1 MAVPHGFLFFF
12 WFGSQRFVDCGRR
25 DSTPT
30 LFPLSSSLIYLST
43 KPTPCRP
50 ARELWHRHF
59 ADILF
64 ALDIDIVIVIAI
76 GIVIVLVT
84 LFPSPLL

>member
-1 MAVPHGFLFFF
+1 MAVPHGFLFFV

-25 DSTPT
+25 DSTHT

-50 ARELWHRHF
+50 ARELWLASPAHNEG
-59 ADILF
+59 ADR
-64 ALDIDIVIVIAI
+64 
-76 GIVIVLVT
+76 VLV
-84 LFPSPLL
+84 LWISKLEKRRG